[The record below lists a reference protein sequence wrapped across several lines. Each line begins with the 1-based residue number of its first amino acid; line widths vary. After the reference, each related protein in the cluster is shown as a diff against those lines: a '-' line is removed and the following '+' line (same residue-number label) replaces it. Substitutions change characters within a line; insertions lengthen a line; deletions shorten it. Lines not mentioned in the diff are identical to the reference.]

1 MTHPADQ
8 TAQPQTHPAP
18 PDHNT
23 RHEVRPLLDVPAILA
38 ALQDQIDDLRATLTA
53 QQTVIEALQAR
64 DD

>member
-1 MTHPADQ
+1 MTQPSDQ
-8 TAQPQTHPAP
+8 NAQPQTYDSG
-18 PDHNT
+18 DHHT
-23 RHEVRPLLDVPAILA
+23 RPEVGPLLDVPAILA